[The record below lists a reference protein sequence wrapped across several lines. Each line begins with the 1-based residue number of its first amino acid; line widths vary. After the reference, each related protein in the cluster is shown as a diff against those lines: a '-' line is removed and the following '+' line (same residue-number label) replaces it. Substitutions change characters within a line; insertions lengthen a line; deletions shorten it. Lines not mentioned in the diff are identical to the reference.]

1 MPTDQTVVADTLL
14 IPLGASLRGM
24 HGDMAVMLALCGV
37 EQGIVYPLVSLIVA
51 DTHHQWWPVTA
62 PNGERGW
69 RCERCGLTAVRLT
82 EKLWHAPCD
91 APPCAPS
98 DNGTVPP
105 SRRRTTPASS
115 LRDGN

>member
-1 MPTDQTVVADTLL
+1 MNWGQIRGRTEICLINGGYASLAADGISVVADT
-14 IPLGASLRGM
+14 P
-24 HGDMAVMLALCGV
+24 
-37 EQGIVYPLVSLIVA
+37 
-51 DTHHQWWPVTA
+51 HQWWPVTA

-98 DNGTVPP
+98 DNGTV
-105 SRRRTTPASS
+105 SNT
-115 LRDGN
+115 